1 MDKIGNFCNSHRH
14 YAKEPLNW
22 SFRVPEKL
30 ENVVVALYNTHSF
43 MLESFVTKFG
53 LLEGENAYQ
62 IRDIC
67 HFRRNYGQ
75 KSINRTSRV
84 PDKLERPQK
93 DVL

>member
-1 MDKIGNFCNSHRH
+1 MDQIGNFCHSHRNS
-14 YAKEPLNW
+14 AEEPLNW
-22 SFRVPEKL
+22 SCGVPDKL
-30 ENVVVALYNTHSF
+30 ENVVVALYGTHTS

-53 LLEGENAYQ
+53 LLESENAYQ
-62 IRDIC
+62 IRDIS
-67 HFRRNYGQ
+67 HYRRNYGQ